1 MTPSCGTN
9 LPTTT
14 RFSRRTKEKCKENQG
29 LLITIWKFYR
39 YRYHS
44 TFFLWFV
51 TGSEIATIHK
61 WRQERWGSLLI
72 GPKKGARFSTQFP
85 LLQVSTKG
93 KKNGRLVI
101 SDTAIVGQSVILSSS
116 IILAKLANRFRACE
130 TKPQL
135 VSLLRLINY
144 SQCPIL
150 IVVCGSCKTSTTP
163 FP

>member
-1 MTPSCGTN
+1 MT
-9 LPTTT
+9 
-14 RFSRRTKEKCKENQG
+14 SRKVG
-29 LLITIWKFYR
+29 LIVDWPQKGGSIFY
-39 YRYHS
+39 
-44 TFFLWFV
+44 
-51 TGSEIATIHK
+51 A
-61 WRQERWGSLLI
+61 
-72 GPKKGARFSTQFP
+72 
-85 LLQVSTKG
+85 VSFTSGLNKR